1 VADEIQRLA
10 EQSNEQAKEIS
21 GDLVRVANAIDSVKG
36 ASDSAVAAFGAIFER
51 SDELAG
57 AVRAIGEAM
66 TEQMEGGRQVL
77 GSLGRLK
84 DITREI
90 EVGSVEM
97 ASGNAAML
105 GHVSRLRT
113 ATASV
118 LQGNEE
124 TLRGTKEIN
133 DAIVETTE
141 LTSRNASHIAE
152 VREAADRFVL

>member
-1 VADEIQRLA
+1 
-10 EQSNEQAKEIS
+10 
-21 GDLVRVANAIDSVKG
+21 
-36 ASDSAVAAFGAIFER
+36 
-51 SDELAG
+51 
-57 AVRAIGEAM
+57 M